1 MSKNRILVVETRLQH
16 WSGHV
21 NFQGLPQ
28 VEAPFCAPHS
38 LTWLRRALPP
48 PNMPTSRSMQSFAN
62 CWELSATGP
71 ICLYRGEN
79 VMLSTILIII
89 LILLLIGALPTWPY
103 SAGWGYYPGGG
114 LGLIL
119 IIVIIL
125 VLMGRI

>member
-1 MSKNRILVVETRLQH
+1 MKLTILFVVQ
-16 WSGHV
+16 
-21 NFQGLPQ
+21 
-28 VEAPFCAPHS
+28 C
-38 LTWLRRALPP
+38 
-48 PNMPTSRSMQSFAN
+48 FAN
-62 CWELSATGP
+62 CWELSPTGP
-71 ICLYRGEN
+71 ICLYRGET